1 MDRLDVGSERKQGSA
16 EGLPVLLPEWLDKRV
31 YQVTGCWK
39 EPVREH
45 TRLYFGGVMLEMRSR
60 DVEQGLGTGLEWGAL
75 GWKCDR
81 SRQHPSRVFKAW
93 NCLGPELEVRGGPG
107 QMGGESSGSRMGI
120 DEGGNPRDP
129 GIWNPRG
136 KKRTQKGS
144 GEHPVLTTRV
154 SDYRAQRSKFKDT
167 PKKAPANSER

>member
-93 NCLGPELEVRGGPG
+93 NCLGPELEVRGVQGRWEG
-107 QMGGESSGSRMGI
+107 NLQGAEWALMKEENRETLASGIQGGRKGLRKEAGS
-120 DEGGNPRDP
+120 
-129 GIWNPRG
+129 
-136 KKRTQKGS
+136 TQS
-144 GEHPVLTTRV
+144 
-154 SDYRAQRSKFKDT
+154 
-167 PKKAPANSER
+167 